1 MTRLAR
7 PLASLVLALV
17 ALAAGCAATSHAR
30 PAAETAGGPAS
41 ACDDAGFL
49 ALVARH
55 PTGYTEVTVCGTVAR
70 VLPSRRTR
78 SGEHGYFYVTVAAGR
93 QIEIVTNLDEMTPFT
108 VNAGDRAE
116 VRGRY
121 YDDPDGT
128 TGIDWTH
135 RSEPTASWP
144 QAGYVIVNGGPPA
157 S

>member
-1 MTRLAR
+1 MTRLTR
-7 PLASLVLALV
+7 PFLCLALE
-17 ALAAGCAATSHAR
+17 ALVAGCAAPAHDR
-30 PAAETAGGPAS
+30 PATAVASGTAS

-70 VLPSRRTR
+70 VLPARRTR
-78 SGEHGYFYVTVAAGR
+78 SGEHGYFYVTVAPGAL
-93 QIEIVTNLDEMTPFT
+93 IEIVTNLDETTPFD
-108 VNAGDRAE
+108 VHPGDRAE

-121 YDDPDGT
+121 YDDPDGR

-135 RSEPTASWP
+135 HSEPTASWP
-144 QAGYVIVNGGPPA
+144 QTGYVIINGGPPA